1 MNSMTYSG
9 IKILMIDGAGRVDDG
24 GTMKVTYGIAKISII
39 TNIYRL

>member
-1 MNSMTYSG
+1 MTYSG
-9 IKILMIDGAGRVDDG
+9 IKILMIDGPGRADDG